1 MFWGRG
7 IYKGAISGN
16 VRCLMVRLETRRPDL
31 ASLSEVADEY
41 INKTTK
47 GRASPMEKKLGPA
60 ARADVYLNEMLGKQW
75 SSRDFTATEEA
86 QWLDIKEILKDP
98 ANRLYY
104 FDEDKEAD
112 VWKAAGYKAERV
124 PGMGDP
130 NMPCM
135 TTRVEIDES
144 MF

>member
-16 VRCLMVRLETRRPDL
+16 VRCLMVRLETERPDL

-60 ARADVYLNEMLGKQW
+60 ARADVYLNDMLGKQW
-75 SSRDFTATEEA
+75 SSRDFSATEQA
-86 QWLDIKEILKDP
+86 QWLDVKEILKDP

-104 FDEDKEAD
+104 FDEDKETD
-112 VWKAAGYKAERV
+112 TWKAAGYNAERV

-130 NMPCM
+130 NMPRM
-135 TTRVEIDES
+135 TTRVRIDES

>member
-1 MFWGRG
+1 MYWGRG
-7 IYKGAISGN
+7 IYKGAVSGN
-16 VRCLMVRLETRRPDL
+16 VKCLMVRLETERPDL
-31 ASLSEVADEY
+31 ASLSEVADEHWD
-41 INKTTK
+41 
-47 GRASPMEKKLGPA
+47 RASAKERKLGPA
-60 ARADVYLNEMLGKQW
+60 ARADVYLNAMLGKQW
-75 SSRDFTATEEA
+75 SSRDFSATEQA

-112 VWKAAGYKAERV
+112 VWKAAGYNAERV

-130 NMPCM
+130 NMPRM